1 MEYLVAAYTDT
12 GIRKETNQ
20 DSICV
25 RRAAITGGGE
35 TVLAVVC
42 DGMGGLKKGEVASA
56 AAVNAFGQWFDT
68 NLSNFPALCGTD
80 FSQIRHHWRM
90 LTKELH
96 QNLLRYSAKEGVQ
109 LGTTVAAFFAYG
121 DRYLIMNIGDSRIYE
136 RKKALRQLTQ
146 DQSLVA
152 REVAAGRITADESRH
167 HPQRN
172 ILLQCLGT
180 GEQIVPAF
188 AEGRVQNDALYLLC
202 SDGLCHELSH
212 KEMEERFQAIYLKS
226 KDVMT
231 ATLHDAIELCKHRG
245 ETDNITA
252 LLLKTQESV
261 YVRPQKSGISRI
273 KQMLHI
279 AAPDTAAPA
288 AVLLETAQVVHTQEV
303 VGRE

>member
-1 MEYLVAAYTDT
+1 MEYMVAAYTDT

-25 RRAAITGGGE
+25 RRAAVTGVGE
-35 TVLAVVC
+35 SILAVVC

-56 AAVNAFGQWFDT
+56 AAVNTFGRWFDT

-80 FSQIRHHWRM
+80 FSKVRKHWKT
-90 LTKELH
+90 LSEELH
-96 QNLLRYSAKEGVQ
+96 HDLLRYSVKAGVQ
-109 LGTTVAAFFAYG
+109 LGTTVAAFFAYS
-121 DRYLIMNIGDSRIYE
+121 DRYLLMNIGDSRIYE
-136 RKKALRQLTQ
+136 RKKFLCQLTQ

-180 GEQIVPAF
+180 GDSIIPAF
-188 AEGRVQNDALYLLC
+188 TEGKVQNDALYLLC

-212 KEMEERFQAIYLKS
+212 QEMEERFQAVYLNS
-226 KDVMT
+226 KGAMT
-231 ATLHDAIELCKHRG
+231 TALHDATELCKCRG

-252 LLLKTQESV
+252 ILLKAQESA
-261 YVRPQKSGISRI
+261 YMRPKKTEISKI
-273 KQMLHI
+273 KQLLHI
-279 AAPDTAAPA
+279 SGPENAAAS
-288 AVLLETAQVVHTQEV
+288 AVLLETAEVIHTQETI
-303 VGRE
+303 GRE